1 MSSTQFLKNRT
12 NWQQMKKNSV
22 RLPAEWESQSGILIT
37 WPHINSDWASIL
49 DEIEPVYIALSVAI
63 TRFQKLLIIAY
74 DETHLNHINSLLNN
88 AKVDTSKTIITIEKT
103 NDTWTRDYGPITLRN
118 NNKNIIANFTFNG
131 WGKKFDAQLDNTLTA
146 KLVEKKCLT
155 SDSVNHFNFVL
166 EGGSIESDGCG
177 TLLTTSA
184 CLLTDTR
191 NPEYDKDNIESFL
204 KTALRI
210 DKILWLDHG
219 YLAGDDTDSHIDMI
233 ARFTDENTIVY
244 IKCDDRDDEH
254 FEALA
259 AMESQLKTF
268 SNIDG
273 EPYRLISL
281 PLPKATYDSEDN
293 RRLPASYA
301 NFLIINGA
309 VLVPVYGVEE
319 DQSAVDILQGCFPN
333 REIIG
338 IDFSAAIKQ
347 SGSLHC
353 LTMQLPEGL
362 LC

>member
-1 MSSTQFLKNRT
+1 MT
-12 NWQQMKKNSV
+12 NNSV
-22 RLPAEWESQSGILIT
+22 RFPAEWESQSGVLIT
-37 WPHINSDWASIL
+37 WPHINSDWAAML
-49 DEIEPVYIALSVAI
+49 DEIEPVYIQLSLAI
-63 TRFQKLLIIAY
+63 TRFQKLLIIAF
-74 DETHLNHINSLLNN
+74 DEAHLKHINGLLNHAN
-88 AKVDTSKTIITIEKT
+88 VDTSKIIIDIEKT
-103 NDTWTRDYGPITLRN
+103 NDTWTRDYGPITLRKDH
-118 NNKNIIANFTFNG
+118 KNIITNFTFNG
-131 WGKKFDAQLDNTLTA
+131 WGKKFDAQHDTALTA
-146 KLVEKKCLT
+146 KLVEKKRLKP
-155 SDSVNHFNFVL
+155 DSINHFNFVL

-191 NPEYDKDNIESFL
+191 NPDYTKDKVESFL

-233 ARFTDENTIVY
+233 ARFTDKNTIAYV
-244 IKCDDRDDEH
+244 KCNDQDDEH

-268 SNIDG
+268 SNIEG
-273 EPYRLISL
+273 EPYRLV
-281 PLPKATYDSEDN
+281 PLPFPKAVFDSDDN
-293 RRLPASYA
+293 QRLPASYA

-309 VLVPVYGVEE
+309 VLVPVYGDEQ
-319 DQSAVDILQGCFPN
+319 DQNALNILQDCFLN